1 MEFIGLFSNQFET
14 EIETQ
19 LFDFKIKTFISSHL
33 CLLHI
38 FSASSSDIHSNF
50 TKLIPKIYI
59 YIFFELN
66 SIINYRYSITCIV
79 LLHHTSVCVCTCCE
93 FALMFS

>member
-59 YIFFELN
+59 FFELN

>member
-1 MEFIGLFSNQFET
+1 MEFIGLFSSQFET

-59 YIFFELN
+59 FFELN